1 VSLEYQKTKTRGKTT
16 NMKNSVYVE
25 GPKAALS

>member
-1 VSLEYQKTKTRGKTT
+1 
-16 NMKNSVYVE
+16 MKNSVYVE